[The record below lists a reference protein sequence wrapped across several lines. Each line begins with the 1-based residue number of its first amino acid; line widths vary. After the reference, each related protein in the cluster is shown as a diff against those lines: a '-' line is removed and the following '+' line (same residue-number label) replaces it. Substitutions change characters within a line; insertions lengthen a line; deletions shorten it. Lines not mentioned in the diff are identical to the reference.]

1 MAWALTK
8 KSLFLLKLIKKKLY
22 LKKNLPDIFPLTF
35 IFVITVVKFIY

>member
-8 KSLFLLKLIKKKLY
+8 KSLFLLKPIKKLY
-22 LKKNLPDIFPLTF
+22 LKKKLPNIFQLTF